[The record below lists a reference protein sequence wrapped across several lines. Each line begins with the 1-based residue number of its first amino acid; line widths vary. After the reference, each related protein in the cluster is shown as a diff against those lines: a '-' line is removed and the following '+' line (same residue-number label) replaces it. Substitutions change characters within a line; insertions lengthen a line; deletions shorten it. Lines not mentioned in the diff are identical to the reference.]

1 MQSGD
6 IAYSKPEKS
15 GGRHRDPKSEAK
27 NLGIVVDDGRLAEDN
42 HEGNEEENR
51 VDVVVKGEQPN
62 AVVHFRQDPFDVDGV
77 QRDKE
82 GGQHAVD
89 CSGNRQCSLKK
100 YF

>member
-6 IAYSKPEKS
+6 IADSKPEKS

-27 NLGIVVDDGRLAEDN
+27 NLGIVVDDGRLAKDD
-42 HEGNEEENR
+42 HEGNEEENC

-82 GGQHAVD
+82 GGQHSVD
-89 CSGNRQCSLKK
+89 CSRNRQCS
-100 YF
+100 